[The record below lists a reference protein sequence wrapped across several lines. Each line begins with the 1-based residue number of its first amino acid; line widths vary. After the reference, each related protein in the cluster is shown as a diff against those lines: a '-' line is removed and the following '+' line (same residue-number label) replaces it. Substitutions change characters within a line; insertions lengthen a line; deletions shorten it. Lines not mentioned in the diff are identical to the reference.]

1 MLICVTGGQGY
12 IGSALV
18 LHLRARGH
26 EVQVIDIG
34 YYADCTLRDEV
45 VDDRQTLTV
54 DIRDVQPEHFAGADA
69 VIHLAALSNDPLG
82 DIDPTLTEAI
92 NVTGTERAILAAR
105 AAGVGHFVLAS
116 SCSVYGS
123 GSGDQLL
130 DEGAELRP
138 LTAYGRSKVTGE
150 KLLKR
155 AAEPLAQDR
164 PPWSNS
170 AYRDHP
176 FRGTAVRAATVFG
189 LSTRPRL
196 DLVVNELA
204 AMSVVHGAVRLR
216 SIGSSWRPF
225 VHVQDLCA
233 AYAALVESTT
243 IRAHY
248 TQYNVGANREIHR
261 IIDVATEVSDVTG
274 THIEVAPNS
283 PSDSRNYRVS
293 FDKFAQDFPE
303 WEPQWSIRDG
313 VHELADA
320 FRAASLN
327 RDDLYGNRFR
337 RLPRLLEQRANG
349 TLTADARRPRSP
361 RSSTSHH

>member
-1 MLICVTGGQGY
+1 VLICVTGGQGY

-26 EVQVIDIG
+26 DVQVIDIG
-34 YYADCTLRDEV
+34 YYADCTLRDGV
-45 VDDRQTLTV
+45 ADDRQTLTI

-82 DIDPTLTEAI
+82 DIDPALTQSI

-130 DEGAELRP
+130 DESAVVRP
-138 LTAYGRSKVTGE
+138 LTAYARSKVTGE
-150 KLLKR
+150 RILKR
-155 AAEPLAQDR
+155 AVQPLAQDA
-164 PPWSNS
+164 PPWSNPGN
-170 AYRDHP
+170 RDHP
-176 FRGTAVRAATVFG
+176 FRGTALRAATVFG

-196 DLVVNELA
+196 DLVVNELV

-216 SIGSSWRPF
+216 SVGSSWRPF

-233 AYAALVESTT
+233 AYTAVVESTA
-243 IRAHY
+243 IPASY
-248 TQYNVGANREIHR
+248 TRYNVGANRETHR
-261 IIDVATEVSDVTG
+261 ILDVATEVSEVTN
-274 THIEVAPNS
+274 THVEVAPNS
-283 PSDSRNYRVS
+283 PLDVRSYRVS
-293 FDKFAQDFPE
+293 FDKFAEDFPE
-303 WEPQWSIRDG
+303 WEPQWSIRTG
-313 VHELADA
+313 VRELAAA
-320 FRAASLN
+320 FRAASLSH
-327 RDDLYGNRFR
+327 DDLDGNRFR

-349 TLTADARRPRSP
+349 TLTADARRPSLDLSP
-361 RSSTSHH
+361 LG